1 MTGTRNPLSPLVRF
15 GLYVLASV
23 IGLVVVALTT
33 RDAVATL
40 AAAQT
45 ALLTLAAGKVDLR

>member
-1 MTGTRNPLSPLVRF
+1 MKNPLSPMIRF
-15 GLYVLASV
+15 GLYLGASL

-33 RDAVATL
+33 RDTVATL